1 MPIELDFPEFPFEE
15 APGLIGCRQEP
26 WNGVLVVVD
35 HIPFTTGDK
44 VTFDVTVCG
53 DTDGQSVAAQ
63 TQGVVNV
70 TADTTS
76 VSYTIPWEGVLDAV
90 TEAPSSPPT
99 AAPPSTAARHQ
110 PRRKPSSGTPASSPV
125 APSAVRTA
133 ESYWARPRVD
143 GRRSLHRH
151 LRWRRCAGTSVSQTS
166 MARAQTLM
174 SQDRSVP
181 CRWILTV
188 CHRTLTDASW
198 CHRSLITAGQRLS
211 APSVR

>member
-90 TEAPSSPPT
+90 TEGSIIASYCRTPVDGST
-99 AAPPSTAARHQ
+99 PSTSQEAIVRYSRQ
-110 PRRKPSSGTPASSPV
+110 QSG
-125 APSAVRTA
+125 
-133 ESYWARPRVD
+133 
-143 GRRSLHRH
+143 G
-151 LRWRRCAGTSVSQTS
+151 
-166 MARAQTLM
+166 
-174 SQDRSVP
+174 
-181 CRWILTV
+181 TV
-188 CHRTLTDASW
+188 CGPDS
-198 CHRSLITAGQRLS
+198 
-211 APSVR
+211 